1 MLQRGKVKSA
11 FHEGGQAMFVS
22 AKHILLGP
30 AILLLSLPATA
41 AEENNLASIVPP
53 THALVSCPGIASVPM
68 TADAEQALPLRLVA
82 DLSCGGDVAVLS
94 DDEGYT
100 ALVRS
105 SDGKE
110 GYVARMYLFMGKSS
124 ANFAAPAHPLTAT
137 AVNGV
142 ARWNAGAPGCD
153 QFLSNGR
160 LVESLTASGVTV
172 QVSLQDTGWKLRA
185 SVAIS
190 NQTGANLDVLPSLI
204 TLDELQPN
212 LRLLPAQN
220 PAKIAH
226 AVNHQALWTI
236 ATAGPSPSAVVLREN
251 GSATTQNLAYRPN
264 AAPDDLGQH
273 LVLASARKSA
283 AHEDSGDPLALALKA
298 GSLAPQQKTAG
309 VIWFARDAG
318 ARELSLRVPVGDLV
332 FDFPLSFEAHK

>member
-1 MLQRGKVKSA
+1 
-11 FHEGGQAMFVS
+11 MFLS
-22 AKHILLGP
+22 AKHILLGS
-30 AILLLSLPATA
+30 AAVLLSLPAMA
-41 AEENNLASIVPP
+41 AEENSLAGVAPP
-53 THALVSCPGIASVPM
+53 THALVSCPGVPSVPM

-82 DLSCGGDVAVLS
+82 TLSCGGDVAVLS

-100 ALVRS
+100 ARVRS

-110 GYVARMYLFMGKSS
+110 GYVARMYLLMGKSS
-124 ANFAAPAHPLTAT
+124 VSSGAPAHPLVAT

-153 QFLSNGR
+153 QFLSQGR
-160 LVESLTASGVTV
+160 LVESLTANGVTV

-190 NQTGANLDVLPSLI
+190 NQTGASLAVLPSLI
-204 TLDELQPN
+204 TLDELLPN
-212 LRLLPAQN
+212 LRFLPAQN
-220 PAKIAH
+220 PARIAH
-226 AVNHQALWTI
+226 AVNHQSFWTV
-236 ATAGPSPSAVVLREN
+236 ATAEPSPSAVVLRKN

-264 AAPDDLGQH
+264 AAPDYLSQR
-273 LVLASARKSA
+273 LVLASARNSA
-283 AHEDSGDPLALALKA
+283 AREDSGDPLALALKA
-298 GSLAPQQKTAG
+298 GSLAAQQKIAG

-318 ARELSLRVPVGDLV
+318 ARELSLRVPAGDLV

>member
-1 MLQRGKVKSA
+1 
-11 FHEGGQAMFVS
+11 MFPS
-22 AKHILLGP
+22 AKHILLTS
-30 AILLLSLPATA
+30 AIVLLSLPAMA
-41 AEENNLASIVPP
+41 AEENNNLAVAAPP
-53 THALVSCPGIASVPM
+53 PHALVSCPGMPSVPM

-82 DLSCGGDVAVLS
+82 TLNCGGDVAVLS

-124 ANFAAPAHPLTAT
+124 ADSGAPAHPLVAT

-153 QFLSNGR
+153 QFLSQGR
-160 LVESLTASGVTV
+160 LVESLTANGITV
-172 QVSLQDTGWKLRA
+172 QVTLQDTGWKLRA
-185 SVAIS
+185 SIAVS
-190 NQTGANLDVLPSLI
+190 NQTGANLALLPSLI

-220 PAKIAH
+220 PSRIAH
-226 AVNHQALWTI
+226 ALNHQSFWTV
-236 ATAGPSPSAVVLREN
+236 ATAEPSPSAVVLRES
-251 GSATTQNLAYRPN
+251 GSATPQNLAYRSS
-264 AAPDDLGQH
+264 AAPDYLGQR
-273 LVLASARKSA
+273 LVLASARNFA

-298 GSLAPQQKTAG
+298 GSLGPQQKIAG
-309 VIWFARDAG
+309 VIWFARDAN
-318 ARELSLRVPVGDLV
+318 ARELSLRVPVGDLI

>member
-1 MLQRGKVKSA
+1 
-11 FHEGGQAMFVS
+11 MFVS
-22 AKHILLGP
+22 AKHILLGS
-30 AILLLSLPATA
+30 AALLLSLPAMA
-41 AEENNLASIVPP
+41 AEENNLAIAAQPP
-53 THALVSCPGIASVPM
+53 HALVSCSGMPSVPM

-82 DLSCGGDVAVLS
+82 TLTCGGDVAVLS

-100 ALVRS
+100 ARVRT

-124 ANFAAPAHPLTAT
+124 ANSGAPAHPLVAT

-153 QFLSNGR
+153 QFLSQGR
-160 LVESLTASGVTV
+160 LVESLTANGITV

-185 SVAIS
+185 SIDIS
-190 NQTGANLDVLPSLI
+190 NQTGANLAVLPSLI

-220 PAKIAH
+220 PSRIAH
-226 AVNHQALWTI
+226 AVNHQSLWTI
-236 ATAGPSPSAVVLREN
+236 ASAEPSPSAVVLRES
-251 GSATTQNLAYRPN
+251 GSASPQNLAYRSN
-264 AAPDDLGQH
+264 AAPDYLSQR
-273 LVLASARKSA
+273 LVLASAKNSA
-283 AHEDSGDPLALALKA
+283 AREDSGDPLALALKA
-298 GSLAPQQKTAG
+298 GSLAPQQKAAG
-309 VIWFARDAG
+309 VIWFARDAN

>member
-1 MLQRGKVKSA
+1 
-11 FHEGGQAMFVS
+11 MFPS
-22 AKHILLGP
+22 AKHVLLGS
-30 AILLLSLPATA
+30 AALLLSLPAMA
-41 AEENNLASIVPP
+41 AEENNLALVAPP
-53 THALVSCPGIASVPM
+53 PHALVSCPGMPSVPM

-82 DLSCGGDVAVLS
+82 NLTCGGDVAILS

-100 ALVRS
+100 ARVRS

-110 GYVARMYLFMGKSS
+110 GYIARMYLFMGKSS
-124 ANFAAPAHPLTAT
+124 ANSAAPAHPLAAT

-153 QFLSNGR
+153 QFLSQGR
-160 LVESLTASGVTV
+160 LVESLTANGVTV

-190 NQTGANLDVLPSLI
+190 NQTGTNLEVLPSLI

-212 LRLLPAQN
+212 LRLLPARN

-226 AVNHQALWTI
+226 AVNHQSLWTM
-236 ATAGPSPSAVVLREN
+236 ANAQPSPSAVVFREI
-251 GSATTQNLAYRPN
+251 SPATPHNMAYRSN
-264 AAPDDLGQH
+264 AAPDYLSQRYVVTSANKPP
-273 LVLASARKSA
+273 VL
-283 AHEDSGDPLALALKA
+283 EDSADPLALALKA
-298 GSLAPQQKTAG
+298 SSLAPQQKAAG
-309 VIWFARDAG
+309 VIWFARDAN

-332 FDFPLSFEAHK
+332 FDFPLSFDSHK

>member
-1 MLQRGKVKSA
+1 
-11 FHEGGQAMFVS
+11 MFAS
-22 AKHILLGP
+22 AKHFLLGS
-30 AILLLSLPATA
+30 AAVLLSVPAMA
-41 AEENNLASIVPP
+41 AEENNAASVAPP
-53 THALVSCPGIASVPM
+53 AHALVSCSGAPSVPM
-68 TADAEQALPLRLVA
+68 TADAEQALPLSLVA
-82 DLSCGGDVAVLS
+82 TLSCGGDVAVLS

-100 ALVRS
+100 ARVRS

-110 GYVARMYLFMGKSS
+110 GYVARMYLLMGKGS
-124 ANFAAPAHPLTAT
+124 AGSGAPAHPPVAT

-153 QFLSNGR
+153 EFRSQGR
-160 LVESLTASGVTV
+160 LVESLTVNGVTV

-190 NQTGANLDVLPSLI
+190 NQTERSLDVAPSLI

-226 AVNHQALWTI
+226 AANHQSLWTV
-236 ATAGPSPSAVVLREN
+236 ANAQPSPSAVVFREISSY
-251 GSATTQNLAYRPN
+251 GTQNSTYRTN
-264 AAPDDLGQH
+264 AAPDYLSQRH
-273 LVLASARKSA
+273 VVVSAKQPPVPD
-283 AHEDSGDPLALALKA
+283 ESGDPLALALKA
-298 GSLAPQQKTAG
+298 GAIAPQQKVAG

>member
-1 MLQRGKVKSA
+1 
-11 FHEGGQAMFVS
+11 MFVS
-22 AKHILLGP
+22 AKHILLGS
-30 AILLLSLPATA
+30 AALLLSLPAMA
-41 AEENNLASIVPP
+41 AEENNLAIAAQPP
-53 THALVSCPGIASVPM
+53 HALVSCSGMPSVPM

-82 DLSCGGDVAVLS
+82 TLTCGGDVAVLS

-100 ALVRS
+100 ARVRT

-124 ANFAAPAHPLTAT
+124 ANSGAPAHPLVAT

-153 QFLSNGR
+153 QFLSQGR
-160 LVESLTASGVTV
+160 LVESLTANGITV

-185 SVAIS
+185 SIAIS
-190 NQTGANLDVLPSLI
+190 NQTGANLAVLPSLI

-220 PAKIAH
+220 PSRIAH
-226 AVNHQALWTI
+226 AVNHQSLWTI
-236 ATAGPSPSAVVLREN
+236 ASAEPAPRAVVLRES
-251 GSATTQNLAYRPN
+251 GSASPQNLAYRSN
-264 AAPDDLGQH
+264 AAPDYLSQR
-273 LVLASARKSA
+273 LVLASAKNSA
-283 AHEDSGDPLALALKA
+283 AREDSGDPLALALKA
-298 GSLAPQQKTAG
+298 GSLAPQQKAAG
-309 VIWFARDAG
+309 VIWFARDAN

>member
-1 MLQRGKVKSA
+1 
-11 FHEGGQAMFVS
+11 MFPS
-22 AKHILLGP
+22 AKHILLTS
-30 AILLLSLPATA
+30 AIVLLSLPAMA
-41 AEENNLASIVPP
+41 AEENNNLAVAAPP
-53 THALVSCPGIASVPM
+53 PHALVSCPGMPSVPM

-82 DLSCGGDVAVLS
+82 TLNCGGDVAVLS

-124 ANFAAPAHPLTAT
+124 ADSGAPAHPLVAT

-153 QFLSNGR
+153 QFLSQGR
-160 LVESLTASGVTV
+160 LVESLTANGITV
-172 QVSLQDTGWKLRA
+172 QVTLQDTGWKLRA
-185 SVAIS
+185 SIAVS
-190 NQTGANLDVLPSLI
+190 NQTGGNLALLPSLI

-220 PAKIAH
+220 PSRIAH
-226 AVNHQALWTI
+226 ALNHQSFWTV
-236 ATAGPSPSAVVLREN
+236 ATAEPSPSAVVLRES
-251 GSATTQNLAYRPN
+251 GSATPQNLAYRSS
-264 AAPDDLGQH
+264 AAPDYLGQR
-273 LVLASARKSA
+273 LVLASARNFA

-298 GSLAPQQKTAG
+298 GSLGPQQKIAG
-309 VIWFARDAG
+309 VIWFARDAN
-318 ARELSLRVPVGDLV
+318 ARELSLRVPVGDLI

>member
-1 MLQRGKVKSA
+1 
-11 FHEGGQAMFVS
+11 MFVS
-22 AKHILLGP
+22 AKHILLGS
-30 AILLLSLPATA
+30 AALLLSLPAMA
-41 AEENNLASIVPP
+41 AEENNLAIAAQPP
-53 THALVSCPGIASVPM
+53 HALVSCSGMPSVPM

-82 DLSCGGDVAVLS
+82 TLTCGGDVAVLS

-100 ALVRS
+100 ARVRT

-124 ANFAAPAHPLTAT
+124 ANSGAPAHPLVAT

-153 QFLSNGR
+153 QFLSQGR
-160 LVESLTASGVTV
+160 LVESLTANGITV

-185 SVAIS
+185 SIAIS
-190 NQTGANLDVLPSLI
+190 NQTGANLAVLPSLI

-220 PAKIAH
+220 PSRIAH
-226 AVNHQALWTI
+226 AVNHQSLWTI
-236 ATAGPSPSAVVLREN
+236 ASAEPSPSAVVLRES
-251 GSATTQNLAYRPN
+251 GSASPQNLAYRSN
-264 AAPDDLGQH
+264 AAPDYLSQR
-273 LVLASARKSA
+273 LVLASAKNSA
-283 AHEDSGDPLALALKA
+283 AREDSGDPLALALKA
-298 GSLAPQQKTAG
+298 GSLAPQQKAAG
-309 VIWFARDAG
+309 VIWFARDAN